1 MLRTSSR
8 AIRGGIGRLSGG
20 SIFPSGTNDGVVTL
34 AAMTT
39 WRYYQDRLTTELLH
53 AMQGAIAH
61 ELKVEFEPPTGLTPE
76 LTVLL
81 TKIERTDKR
90 E

>member
-1 MLRTSSR
+1 
-8 AIRGGIGRLSGG
+8 
-20 SIFPSGTNDGVVTL
+20 
-34 AAMTT
+34 MTT
-39 WRYYQDRLTTELLH
+39 WRYYQDRLTIELLH

>member
-1 MLRTSSR
+1 
-8 AIRGGIGRLSGG
+8 
-20 SIFPSGTNDGVVTL
+20 
-34 AAMTT
+34 MTT
-39 WRYYQDRLTTELLH
+39 WRYYQDRLTAELLH